1 MFTKLTLENFK
12 NFKQAEL
19 ALGPFTVLVGAN
31 ATGKSNLR
39 EAFRFLQGIGRG
51 YTLPEI
57 IGEKWME
64 GGVRVWTGIRG
75 GLNEICFSGDQY
87 FCIQTEFFTQEQ
99 KAESGSYCTEI
110 TIDDQVN
117 AMRIACESLGEGN
130 KAPIYAYMQ
139 DYYRYEHDDQEEE
152 RLFNAWEFFF
162 LNETS
167 LGTAL
172 YRSIVPLI
180 ANGKVNLDDDV
191 QLKSLIIEQ
200 HGEEALSKLQLLA
213 ETFSSLLVSMRFF
226 EFEPGAMK
234 MPSLPGQTVLGDRG
248 ENLSSVLYAIWQ
260 DPQRKQTLLSWLEE
274 IMPGEIVDL
283 EFPTDQIGRVLVTMV
298 ESSGQKISAYS
309 LSDGTLRFLA
319 MLAAFFGPERA
330 KFYFFEELETGIHP
344 TRLYLLTQLIENQT
358 AQGDIQVV
366 ASTHSPLLLNYLSA
380 KTLESASLLYRL
392 EGEPDAHIRRILDIP
407 HAERLIKEK
416 GIMPLYESGW
426 LEDAMFL
433 IDEDEPQEPVAEA
446 VA

>member
-39 EAFRFLQGIGRG
+39 EAFRFLHGIGRG
-51 YTLPEI
+51 YTIPDI
-57 IGEKWME
+57 IGEKWSKTGIQE
-64 GGVRVWTGIRG
+64 WYGIRG
-75 GLNEICFSGDQY
+75 GIEELIFLNNSYFSIHIGFDLVTS
-87 FCIQTEFFTQEQ
+87 INNQTA
-99 KAESGSYCTEI
+99 KGSYYI
-110 TIDDQVN
+110 SALLPSQVVRHEYFYQSHN
-117 AMRIACESLGEGN
+117 KLFETVGN
-130 KAPIYAYMQ
+130 EYTSISPNNTTLSPFKQPILSHLVTTP
-139 DYYRYEHDDQEEE
+139 EN
-152 RLFNAWEFFF
+152 FKSSS
-162 LNETS
+162 T
-167 LGTAL
+167 G
-172 YRSIVPLI
+172 VPS
-180 ANGKVNLDDDV
+180 AG
-191 QLKSLIIEQ
+191 
-200 HGEEALSKLQLLA
+200 
-213 ETFSSLLVSMRFF
+213 LVSDLRTLVNTFVQMRFF
-226 EFEPGAMK
+226 EFNPDAMK
-234 MPSLPGQTVLGDRG
+234 TPSFPGQTILGDRG

-260 DPQRKQTLLSWLEE
+260 DPQRKQALLSWLEE
-274 IMPGEIVDL
+274 IMPGEIVNL

>member
-12 NFKQAEL
+12 NFRQAEL
-19 ALGPFTVLVGAN
+19 TLGPFTVLVGTN

-39 EAFRFLQGIGRG
+39 EAFRFLHGISRG
-51 YTLPEI
+51 YTLSEI
-57 IGEKWME
+57 IGEKWIE
-64 GGVRVWTGIRG
+64 GGVRVWNGIRG
-75 GLNEICFSGDQY
+75 GHRELVFFPILYQPPYEREFTFEVDFEIEDVMPLKSKYSIKVDPLGDPTG
-87 FCIQTEFFTQEQ
+87 IALVS
-99 KAESGSYCTEI
+99 AESL
-110 TIDDQVN
+110 QV
-117 AMRIACESLGEGN
+117 
-130 KAPIYAYMQ
+130 
-139 DYYRYEHDDQEEE
+139 DQELLLQTYFELSE
-152 RLFNAWEFFF
+152 LSWITKVGNHESRNYSLVNRPLFSQLAQG
-162 LNETS
+162 S
-167 LGTAL
+167 LDHWFMFDDPKSPDLTRFRGIENMARTAL
-172 YRSIVPLI
+172 S
-180 ANGKVNLDDDV
+180 AFN
-191 QLKSLIIEQ
+191 
-200 HGEEALSKLQLLA
+200 
-213 ETFSSLLVSMRFF
+213 SMRFF
-226 EFEPGAMK
+226 DFSPDAMRQ
-234 MPSLPGQTVLGDRG
+234 PSQMGQLVLGDRG

-260 DPQRKQTLLSWLEE
+260 DPERKQTLLSWLEE
-274 IMPGEIVDL
+274 IMPGEVVDL
-283 EFPTDQIGRVLVTMV
+283 EFPTDQIGRVLVMMV
-298 ESSGQKISAYS
+298 EGTGQKISAYS

-407 HAERLIKEK
+407 DAERLIREQ
-416 GIMPLYESGW
+416 GIMQLFESGW

-433 IDEDEPQEPVAEA
+433 LDDDEPQEPVAEA